1 MLRSILFRI
10 LAAMDTYARRLDP
23 SHRDY
28 ELLTKIE
35 QALVRQAG
43 GWEKFCVD
51 IPRLLRQAIDEVI
64 DSYRS
69 GRFTVA
75 ELEKTE
81 KTYLGTKIEILLRNH
96 LKLKKGKILD
106 LDVDGIE
113 VDVKNTI
120 GKNWTIP
127 NEAHNHPCLFISTDE
142 KKAVCTVGLMLVRPE
157 VLNPGRN
164 RDQKATVAAASFEHI
179 HWLLFNAPYPE
190 NFWEKIGGAALKKLT
205 APRGGTDRL
214 VLLFRNYPNQPI
226 SRTIVQALAQQKD
239 YMRRLRANGGARDL
253 LSKEGVALLSGNYDR
268 AIIERLGL
276 PAIGK
281 DYFVSF
287 KPEKTEDIAL
297 LRDRRKIR

>member
-1 MLRSILFRI
+1 
-10 LAAMDTYARRLDP
+10 MDTYARRLDP

-127 NEAHNHPCLFISTDE
+127 NEAHNHTCLFISTDE

-164 RDQKATVAAASFEHI
+164 RDQKATVAVASFEHI

-287 KPEKTEDIAL
+287 KPEKTEDIVL